1 MTHQGPLSVGF
12 SWQEYL
18 SGLPCPPP
26 RDLRDSGTGQLRDQT
41 HDSCVSCIGRWILY
55 YKRHLGSPTV
65 IVKMLTVIHRET
77 TNKIIF
83 KCDKIDDKG
92 IKLQTRKYL
101 MQKAVMEKERERD
114 IRYVENKQDDVN
126 PIISI

>member
-1 MTHQGPLSVGF
+1 MDYSPPAPLSMEF
-12 SWQEYL
+12 SRQEYWEWVAI
-18 SGLPCPPP
+18 SFSRGSSQP
-26 RDLRDSGTGQLRDQT
+26 RDQT

-55 YKRHLGSPTV
+55 YKRHLGSPIV

-101 MQKAVMEKERERD
+101 MQKAVMEK
-114 IRYVENKQDDVN
+114 
-126 PIISI
+126 